1 MKRFVLSIEGLTLL
15 YFLSYVP
22 NVLATKF
29 ITSEPHADLGRPL
42 TGLETLPASLII
54 SAVVTYIFIWLAGWH
69 KDAHQINIG
78 GHSLPFPT
86 KATFL
91 SGIGTA
97 LILFTVPMS
106 FTFVGVSIPFIQL
119 LMRGDVLIIAPI
131 VDLLFGRRVRWWSW
145 VALSMVTLGLF
156 LTISQRGG
164 LNLPPLAILTVILY
178 TLGYFIRLMVMN
190 SVSKSGDQITIRRY
204 FVEEKIVA
212 LPLSVVALA
221 VLSVLG
227 LGSQSGELA
236 WGFDTVWTD
245 TVIGPLVFIGVTLFI
260 ISIFSIMIL
269 LDARENTYCVPFE
282 RSASLLAGIAVAFIM
297 NWGWGLAAPTGME
310 LIGATLL
317 ISAIVLLSLAP
328 RYDGVIR
335 RALAENR

>member
-1 MKRFVLSIEGLTLL
+1 M
-15 YFLSYVP
+15 
-22 NVLATKF
+22 
-29 ITSEPHADLGRPL
+29 
-42 TGLETLPASLII
+42 
-54 SAVVTYIFIWLAGWH
+54 
-69 KDAHQINIG
+69 
-78 GHSLPFPT
+78 
-86 KATFL
+86 
-91 SGIGTA
+91 
-97 LILFTVPMS
+97 
-106 FTFVGVSIPFIQL
+106 
-119 LMRGDVLIIAPI
+119 
-131 VDLLFGRRVRWWSW
+131 
-145 VALSMVTLGLF
+145 
-156 LTISQRGG
+156 
-164 LNLPPLAILTVILY
+164 
-178 TLGYFIRLMVMN
+178 
-190 SVSKSGDQITIRRY
+190 
-204 FVEEKIVA
+204 
-212 LPLSVVALA
+212 
-221 VLSVLG
+221 LG

-236 WGFDTVWTD
+236 WGFGTVWTD